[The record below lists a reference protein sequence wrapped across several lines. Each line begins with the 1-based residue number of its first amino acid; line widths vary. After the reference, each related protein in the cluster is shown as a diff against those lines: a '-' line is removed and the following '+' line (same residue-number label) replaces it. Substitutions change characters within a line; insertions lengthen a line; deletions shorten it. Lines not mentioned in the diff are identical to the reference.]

1 MSEITASAG
10 HFAAV
15 LATAGI
21 TAGLSLAEVLWL
33 LAAVSMNNIFEKL
46 CA

>member
-21 TAGLSLAEVLWL
+21 TAGLSLA
-33 LAAVSMNNIFEKL
+33 AVSMNNIFEKL